1 MPELPE
7 VECLTRSV
15 ASVIAGWNCTDIDFY
30 RDAIRDPIPKDK
42 LREVLV
48 GQKIERVYRRSKYLL
63 METAAGIGVVHL
75 GMTGNLLNQDSP
87 DPSVKHTHVV
97 FQFGKG
103 KQNLSL
109 HYVDP
114 RRFGRIS
121 ALFPDE
127 ITDHEWFCN
136 LGPEPLETVRLSDH
150 LFKASRKKMTPVKS
164 FLMDPNVV
172 VGVGNIYACE
182 SLFLAGINPLRQAS
196 DLSQAEYSLVAS
208 AIKKTLK
215 KAIAAGGTTFR
226 DFKNSDGSAGYFAI
240 DLNVYD
246 RSKDPC
252 LKCGNPVKMERVSG
266 RSTFFCS
273 FCQN

>member
-15 ASVIAGWNCTDIDFY
+15 SSAISGLKCVDIDFY

-42 LREVLV
+42 LRAVLV

-63 METAAGIGVVHL
+63 IETVAGIGVVHL
-75 GMTGNLLNQDSP
+75 GMTGNFLEFDSR
-87 DPSVKHTHVV
+87 DPTIKHTHVV
-97 FQFGKG
+97 FTFGKG
-103 KQNLSL
+103 RKNLSL

-121 ALFPDE
+121 ALFPHE
-127 ITDHEWFCN
+127 IDQHKWFCD
-136 LGPEPLETVRLSDH
+136 LGPEPLETAHLSEH
-150 LFKASRKKMTPVKS
+150 LFKASRKKSSPVKS

-182 SLFLAGINPLRQAS
+182 SLYLAGINPLRKAS
-196 DLSQAEYSLVAS
+196 DLSQAEYRLVAAS
-208 AIKKTLK
+208 IKKTLK

-226 DFKNSDGSAGYFAI
+226 DFKNSDGSAGYFVI

-246 RSKDPC
+246 RFKKPC
-252 LKCGNPVKMERVSG
+252 RKCGHPVKMERLSG
-266 RSTFFCS
+266 RSTFFCA
-273 FCQN
+273 FCQT

>member
-15 ASVIAGWNCTDIDFY
+15 ASAISGLKCVEIDFY

-42 LREVLV
+42 LRDVLV

-75 GMTGNLLNQDSP
+75 GMTGNLLGFDSK
-87 DPSVKHTHVV
+87 DPTIKHTHVV
-97 FQFGKG
+97 FTFGKG
-103 KQNLSL
+103 RKKLSF

-127 ITDHEWFCN
+127 IDEHEWFRD
-136 LGPEPLETVRLSDH
+136 LGPEPLETVRLSEH
-150 LFKASRKKMTPVKS
+150 LFKASRKKSSPVKS

-182 SLFLAGINPLRQAS
+182 SLFLAGINPLRKAL
-196 DLSQAEYSLVAS
+196 DLSQSEYALVAA

-226 DFKNSDGSAGYFAI
+226 DFKNSDGSAGYFVV

-246 RSKDPC
+246 RSKKPC
-252 LKCGNPVKMERVSG
+252 LKCGNPVNMERISG
-266 RSTFFCS
+266 RSTFFCP
-273 FCQN
+273 FCQT